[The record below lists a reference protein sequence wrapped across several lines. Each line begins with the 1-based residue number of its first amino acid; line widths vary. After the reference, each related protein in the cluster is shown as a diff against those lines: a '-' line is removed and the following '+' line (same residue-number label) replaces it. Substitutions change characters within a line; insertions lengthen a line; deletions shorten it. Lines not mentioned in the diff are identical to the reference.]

1 MVGLCKNLSGSEDTL
16 LVNDSYSVATSLS
29 KIDLVNE
36 SFMVKL
42 EVQKQTNSTHVTI
55 SLLD

>member
-1 MVGLCKNLSGSEDTL
+1 MTGLSRNLSGSEDTL
-16 LVNDSYSVATSLS
+16 LVTDSYSVATSLS

-42 EVQKQTNSTHVTI
+42 VVEKQTSSTHVTI